1 MLDTKSKSSKKFS
14 FLMAGAMVAL
24 SVAIFM
30 SFYPVLKKLA
40 MNYYTGELRSDQLLK
55 QFYQSN
61 LILYKSMLDKTQ
73 QEEIPYSEL
82 YLVIEERELLP
93 EEMESAQEFEIDKT
107 AKELKEELV
116 QYFDAYMDGTKDKIM
131 EGIAKSADYC
141 VIDHSTGE
149 IMKNTG
155 RSIEALYTDKKFRGE
170 DAPYVYYA
178 MMTYDSAGNLS
189 DVSVRDER
197 PDELLK
203 SLQSVMAR
211 EWLKSDFNSFL
222 SGALYYQ
229 TTFNFYDDKAQV
241 SFRVTDRPKDMTFIY
256 ALTKEQKDAL
266 CLSVGG
272 SANRVMAGYV
282 WELESAYE
290 RAGTVYILNCIL
302 IVLAIA
308 ALLLT
313 RSKRYCLH
321 KLKGVSLHLEVSLFS
336 MMCMFFGFCYVIVR
350 LVGYTNNGIFDEMYG
365 KYLEFLPYGVYPVL
379 TGVINVTVLA
389 LYFGAWYYFATSLG
403 ELFDLGLG
411 GFLKERSIIVKLARW
426 FTDGCRNRKERF
438 KEEILHVDLGA
449 SAEKTIRKLVF
460 WNFIFLAVTCF
471 MWMFG
476 WMALILYTIVLYF
489 ALKKYVQ
496 KIQEQYQKLFQ
507 ATRSI
512 AEGNLQTQFDD
523 DWGIFESYK
532 EELSKI
538 QDGFK
543 TAVEEEVKSQ
553 KMKTELL
560 TNVSHDL
567 KTPLTAITTYIE
579 LLESENITQGQREE
593 YLGVLKKKS
602 ERLKHLI
609 EDLFEVSKASSGNIT
624 FHPVDVDICHL
635 MRQVYLEYEDR
646 VEDAGL
652 IFRFCVPEEKVI
664 LLLDPQKTYRI
675 FENLYTN
682 IIKYAMPN
690 TRVYINAQKT
700 ENGIFI
706 ELKNMSA
713 SELNI
718 PAENLT
724 ERFVR
729 GDSSRNTEGSGLGL
743 AIATSFVELQ
753 GGKMKV
759 EIDGDL
765 FKVKITWKK
774 GRENTLCSP

>member
-14 FLMAGAMVAL
+14 FLAAGAIVAL
-24 SVAIFM
+24 SVVVFIA
-30 SFYPVLKKLA
+30 FYPVLEKQA
-40 MNYYTGELRSDQLLK
+40 MEYYTGELRSDHFLK
-55 QFYQSN
+55 QFYWSN

-73 QEEIPYSEL
+73 QEAVPYSEL
-82 YLVIEERELLP
+82 YLTIEERDLLP
-93 EEMESAQEFEIDKT
+93 EEMASAQNFETDRT
-107 AKELKEELV
+107 AKELKEELM
-116 QYFDAYMDGTKDKIM
+116 QNFDAYMGELKNEIM

-155 RSIEALYTDKKFRGE
+155 RNIEKLFTDKKFKGE
-170 DAPYVYYA
+170 DASYVYYA
-178 MMTYDSAGNLS
+178 MMTYDGVGNLS
-189 DVSVRDER
+189 DVSVLDEK

-203 SLQSVMAR
+203 CLQSVMSR
-211 EWLKSDFNSFL
+211 EWLKSDFNSFM
-222 SGALYYQ
+222 SDSLYYQ
-229 TTFNFYDDKAQV
+229 TVFNFYNDKTQV
-241 SFRVTDRPKDMTFIY
+241 TYRVTDRPKDMTFIY
-256 ALTKEQKDAL
+256 ALTGEQKDAL
-266 CLSVGG
+266 CISVGG
-272 SANRVMAGYV
+272 SANTAMAGYE
-282 WELESAYE
+282 WKIESAYE
-290 RAGTVYILNCIL
+290 RAGAVYILNCIL

-321 KLKGVSLHLEVSLFS
+321 KLEGVSLHLEVSLFS
-336 MMCMFFGFCYVIVR
+336 MMCMFFGFCYIIVR
-350 LVGYTNNGIFDEMYG
+350 LVGYTNSGILNEIYG
-365 KYLEFLPYGVYPVL
+365 KYLAFLPYGYYAIL
-379 TGVINVTVLA
+379 TGIINVTVLA
-389 LYFGAWYYFATSLG
+389 VYFGVWYYFATSLG
-403 ELFDLGLG
+403 EVFDLGLW
-411 GFLKERSIIVKLARW
+411 GFLRERSIIVKLARW
-426 FTDGCRNRKERF
+426 FMDGCRNRKERF
-438 KEEILHVDLGA
+438 KEEILHVDLGE
-449 SAEKTIRKLVF
+449 SAEKTIKKLIF
-460 WNFIFLAVTCF
+460 INFIFLAVVCF

-476 WMALILYTIVLYF
+476 WMALILYTIVLYV

-512 AEGNLQTQFDD
+512 AEGNLQTQFEE

-543 TAVEEEVKSQ
+543 MAVEEEVKSQ
-553 KMKTELL
+553 RMKTELL

-579 LLESENITQGQREE
+579 LLESENLTPEQREE

-602 ERLKHLI
+602 ARLKHLI
-609 EDLFEVSKASSGNIT
+609 DDLFEVSKASSGNIT
-624 FHPVDVDICHL
+624 FHPVEVDICHL

-646 VEDAGL
+646 IEESGL
-652 IFRFCVPEEKVI
+652 VFRFYVPEEKVI
-664 LLLDPQKTYRI
+664 LQLDPQKTYRI

-690 TRVYINAQKT
+690 TRVYINAKKT
-700 ENGIFI
+700 EGGIDI
-706 ELKNMSA
+706 EIKNMSA

-729 GDSSRNTEGSGLGL
+729 GDSARNTEGSGLGL

-765 FKVKITWKK
+765 FKVKIRW
-774 GRENTLCSP
+774 

>member
-1 MLDTKSKSSKKFS
+1 MDTKSKSSKKFS
-14 FLMAGAMVAL
+14 FLAAGAIVAL
-24 SVAIFM
+24 SVVVFIA
-30 SFYPVLKKLA
+30 FYPVLEKQA
-40 MNYYTGELRSDQLLK
+40 MEYYTGELRSDHFLK
-55 QFYQSN
+55 QFYWSN

-73 QEEIPYSEL
+73 QEAVPYSEL
-82 YLVIEERELLP
+82 YLTIEERDLLP
-93 EEMESAQEFEIDKT
+93 EEMASAQNFETDRT
-107 AKELKEELV
+107 AKELKEELM
-116 QYFDAYMDGTKDKIM
+116 QNFDAYMGELKNEIM

-155 RSIEALYTDKKFRGE
+155 RNIEKLFTDKKFKGE
-170 DAPYVYYA
+170 DASYVYYA
-178 MMTYDSAGNLS
+178 MMTYDGVGNLS
-189 DVSVRDER
+189 DVSVLDEK

-203 SLQSVMAR
+203 CLQSVMSR
-211 EWLKSDFNSFL
+211 EWLKSDFNSFM
-222 SGALYYQ
+222 SDSLYYQ
-229 TTFNFYDDKAQV
+229 TVFNFYNDKTQV
-241 SFRVTDRPKDMTFIY
+241 TYRVTDRPKDMTFIY
-256 ALTKEQKDAL
+256 ALTGEQKDAL
-266 CLSVGG
+266 CISVGG
-272 SANRVMAGYV
+272 SANTAMAGYE
-282 WELESAYE
+282 WKIESAYE
-290 RAGTVYILNCIL
+290 RAGAVYILNCIL

-321 KLKGVSLHLEVSLFS
+321 KLEGVSLHLEVSLFS
-336 MMCMFFGFCYVIVR
+336 MMCMFFGFCYIIVR
-350 LVGYTNNGIFDEMYG
+350 LVGYTNSGILNEIYG
-365 KYLEFLPYGVYPVL
+365 KYLAFLPYGYYAIL
-379 TGVINVTVLA
+379 TGIINVTVLA
-389 LYFGAWYYFATSLG
+389 VYFGVWYYFATSLG
-403 ELFDLGLG
+403 EVFDLGLW
-411 GFLKERSIIVKLARW
+411 GFLRERSIIVKLARW
-426 FTDGCRNRKERF
+426 FMDGCRNRKERF
-438 KEEILHVDLGA
+438 KEEILHVDLGE
-449 SAEKTIRKLVF
+449 SAEKTIKKLIF
-460 WNFIFLAVTCF
+460 INFIFLAVVCF

-476 WMALILYTIVLYF
+476 WMALILYTIVLYV

-512 AEGNLQTQFDD
+512 AEGNLQTQFEE

-543 TAVEEEVKSQ
+543 MAVEEEVKSQ
-553 KMKTELL
+553 RMKTELL

-579 LLESENITQGQREE
+579 LLESENLTPEQREE

-602 ERLKHLI
+602 ARLKHLI
-609 EDLFEVSKASSGNIT
+609 DDLFEVSKASSGNIT
-624 FHPVDVDICHL
+624 FHPVEVDICHL

-646 VEDAGL
+646 IEESGL
-652 IFRFCVPEEKVI
+652 VFRFYVPEEKVI
-664 LLLDPQKTYRI
+664 LQLDPQKTYRI

-690 TRVYINAQKT
+690 TRVYINAKKT
-700 ENGIFI
+700 EGGIDI
-706 ELKNMSA
+706 EIKNMSA

-729 GDSSRNTEGSGLGL
+729 GDSARNTEGSGLGL

-765 FKVKITWKK
+765 FKVKIRW
-774 GRENTLCSP
+774 

>member
-1 MLDTKSKSSKKFS
+1 MDTKSKSSSKFS
-14 FLMAGAMVAL
+14 FLMAGGMIAL
-24 SVAIFM
+24 SIIVFAA
-30 SFYPVLKKLA
+30 FYPALKKQA
-40 MNYYTGELRSDQLLK
+40 MGYYTGELRSDQLLK

-61 LILYKSMLDKTQ
+61 LVLYKSMLDKIQ
-73 QEEIPYSEL
+73 KKEVSYPEL
-82 YLVIEERELLP
+82 YLVIEEKELLP
-93 EEMESAQEFEIDKT
+93 DELEGIQDFEEERTPKGLT
-107 AKELKEELV
+107 NELLDD
-116 QYFDAYMDGTKDKIM
+116 FDRYMDGLKNEIM
-131 EGIAKSADYC
+131 DGIAKSVDYC

-149 IMKNTG
+149 VMKNTG
-155 RSIEALYTDKKFRGE
+155 RNIELLYQDKHIEGE
-170 DAPYVYYA
+170 KVPYVYYA
-178 MMTYDSAGNLS
+178 MMTYDSAGNLA
-189 DVSVRDER
+189 DVSVRDEK

-203 SLQSVMAR
+203 CLQSVMSR
-211 EWLKSDFNSFL
+211 EELKRDFNSYV
-222 SGALYYQ
+222 GNKLYYQ
-229 TTFNFYDDKAQV
+229 TVFNFYNERKQV
-241 SFRVTDRPKDMTFIY
+241 SFHVTDRPKDVTFIY
-256 ALTKEQKDAL
+256 ALTSEQKDSL
-266 CLSVGG
+266 CLSWSG
-272 SANRVMAGYV
+272 SADTIMAGYQ
-282 WELESAYE
+282 WKMERAYE
-290 RAGTVYILNCIL
+290 RAGTPRIFRSIL
-302 IVLAIA
+302 ILLAIA

-313 RSKRYCLH
+313 RTKRYCLH
-321 KLKGVSLHLEVSLFS
+321 QLKSVQLHVEISLFS
-336 MMCMFFGFCYVIVR
+336 MFCMFFGFYYIIVE
-350 LVGYTNNGIFDEMYG
+350 LVCYTNNGIFAEIYS
-365 KYLEFLPYGVYPVL
+365 KYLEFLPGAFYPVL
-379 TGVINVTVLA
+379 TGMINVLVLA
-389 LYFGAWYYFATSLG
+389 LNFGAWYYFVTTLG
-403 ELFDLGLG
+403 EMFDLGLKE
-411 GFLKERSIIVKLARW
+411 FLRERSIIVKLVHW

-438 KEEILHVDLGA
+438 KEEILHTDLEGN
-449 SAEKTIRKLVF
+449 AEKTIRKLVVI
-460 WNFIFLAVTCF
+460 NFFFLAAVCI

-476 WMALILYTIVLYF
+476 WMALVVYSVVLYF

-512 AEGNLQTQFDD
+512 AEGNLQTEFEE

-532 EELSKI
+532 VELSKI

-543 TAVEEEVKSQ
+543 TAVDEEVKSQ
-553 KMKTELL
+553 RMKTELL

-579 LLESENITQGQREE
+579 LLESENITPQQREE

-646 VEDAGL
+646 VEEAGL
-652 IFRFCVPEEKVI
+652 IFRFHVPEEKVI
-664 LLLDPQKTYRI
+664 LQLDSQKTYRI

-700 ENGIFI
+700 ENGISI

-753 GGKMKV
+753 GGSMKV

-765 FKVKITWKK
+765 FKVKIEW
-774 GRENTLCSP
+774 

>member
-1 MLDTKSKSSKKFS
+1 
-14 FLMAGAMVAL
+14 
-24 SVAIFM
+24 
-30 SFYPVLKKLA
+30 
-40 MNYYTGELRSDQLLK
+40 
-55 QFYQSN
+55 
-61 LILYKSMLDKTQ
+61 
-73 QEEIPYSEL
+73 
-82 YLVIEERELLP
+82 
-93 EEMESAQEFEIDKT
+93 MEF
-107 AKELKEELV
+107 
-116 QYFDAYMDGTKDKIM
+116 
-131 EGIAKSADYC
+131 
-141 VIDHSTGE
+141 
-149 IMKNTG
+149 
-155 RSIEALYTDKKFRGE
+155 
-170 DAPYVYYA
+170 
-178 MMTYDSAGNLS
+178 
-189 DVSVRDER
+189 
-197 PDELLK
+197 
-203 SLQSVMAR
+203 
-211 EWLKSDFNSFL
+211 
-222 SGALYYQ
+222 
-229 TTFNFYDDKAQV
+229 
-241 SFRVTDRPKDMTFIY
+241 
-256 ALTKEQKDAL
+256 
-266 CLSVGG
+266 
-272 SANRVMAGYV
+272 
-282 WELESAYE
+282 
-290 RAGTVYILNCIL
+290 
-302 IVLAIA
+302 
-308 ALLLT
+308 
-313 RSKRYCLH
+313 
-321 KLKGVSLHLEVSLFS
+321 
-336 MMCMFFGFCYVIVR
+336 
-350 LVGYTNNGIFDEMYG
+350 FDEMYG

-411 GFLKERSIIVKLARW
+411 RFLKERSIIVKLARW
-426 FTDGCRNRKERF
+426 FMDGCRNRKERF

-579 LLESENITQGQREE
+579 LLESENITQEQREE

-652 IFRFCVPEEKVI
+652 IFPI
-664 LLLDPQKTYRI
+664 LRAGGESDPAAR
-675 FENLYTN
+675 
-682 IIKYAMPN
+682 
-690 TRVYINAQKT
+690 
-700 ENGIFI
+700 
-706 ELKNMSA
+706 S
-713 SELNI
+713 
-718 PAENLT
+718 AENISD
-724 ERFVR
+724 F
-729 GDSSRNTEGSGLGL
+729 
-743 AIATSFVELQ
+743 
-753 GGKMKV
+753 
-759 EIDGDL
+759 
-765 FKVKITWKK
+765 
-774 GRENTLCSP
+774 

>member
-1 MLDTKSKSSKKFS
+1 MDTKSKSSNKFS
-14 FLMAGAMVAL
+14 FLMAGVMIAL
-24 SVAIFM
+24 SIIVFVA
-30 SFYPVLKKLA
+30 FYPALKKQA
-40 MNYYTGELRSDQLLK
+40 MGYYTGELRSDQLLK

-61 LILYKSMLDKTQ
+61 LVLYKSMLDKIQ
-73 QEEIPYSEL
+73 QKEVSYPEL
-82 YLVIEERELLP
+82 YLVIEEKELLP
-93 EEMESAQEFEIDKT
+93 D
-107 AKELKEELV
+107 ELEDI
-116 QYFDAYMDGTKDKIM
+116 QYFEEERTPKGLTNELLEDFERYMEGLKNEIM
-131 EGIAKSADYC
+131 DGIAKSVDYC

-149 IMKNTG
+149 VMKNTG
-155 RSIEALYTDKKFRGE
+155 RNIEWLYKDKHIEGE
-170 DAPYVYYA
+170 EVPYVYYA
-178 MMTYDSAGNLS
+178 MMTYDSAGNLA
-189 DVSVRDER
+189 DISVRDER

-203 SLQSVMAR
+203 CLQSVMSR
-211 EWLKSDFNSFL
+211 EELKRDFNSYV
-222 SGALYYQ
+222 GNKLYHQ
-229 TTFNFYDDKAQV
+229 TVFNFYDEGKQV
-241 SFRVTDRPKDMTFIY
+241 SFHMADRPKDVTFIY
-256 ALTKEQKDAL
+256 ALTSEQKDAL
-266 CLSVGG
+266 CLSWGG
-272 SANRVMAGYV
+272 SADTIMAGYR
-282 WELESAYE
+282 WEMERAYE
-290 RAGTVYILNCIL
+290 RAGTPQIYEIIL
-302 IVLAIA
+302 ILLAIS

-313 RSKRYCLH
+313 RAKRYCLH
-321 KLKGVSLHLEVSLFS
+321 QLKCVQLHVEISLFS
-336 MMCMFFGFCYVIVR
+336 LCCLFFGFYFLILK
-350 LVGYTNNGIFDEMYG
+350 LVCYTNNGIFTEMYG
-365 KYLEFLPYGVYPVL
+365 KYLEFLPGEFYPVL
-379 TGVINVTVLA
+379 TGVINVVALA
-389 LYFGAWYYFATSLG
+389 LYFGAWYYFITTLG
-403 ELFDLGLG
+403 EVFDLGLKD
-411 GFLKERSIIVKLARW
+411 FLRERSIIVKFVHW

-438 KEEILHVDLGA
+438 KEEILHTDLEGN
-449 SAEKTIRKLVF
+449 AEKTIRKLVLI
-460 WNFIFLAVTCF
+460 NFFFLAAVCF

-476 WMALILYTIVLYF
+476 WMALVVYSVVLYF

-507 ATRSI
+507 ATSSI
-512 AEGNLQTQFDD
+512 AEGNLQTEFEE

-543 TAVEEEVKSQ
+543 TAVDEELKSQ
-553 KMKTELL
+553 RMKTELL

-579 LLESENITQGQREE
+579 LLESENITPQQREE

-646 VEDAGL
+646 VEEAGL
-652 IFRFCVPEEKVI
+652 IFRFHVPEEKVI
-664 LLLDPQKTYRI
+664 LQLDSQKTYRI

-700 ENGIFI
+700 ENGISI

-753 GGKMKV
+753 GGRMKV

-765 FKVKITWKK
+765 FKVKIEW
-774 GRENTLCSP
+774 

>member
-1 MLDTKSKSSKKFS
+1 
-14 FLMAGAMVAL
+14 MAGIMVAL
-24 SVAIFM
+24 SVIIFLA
-30 SFYPVLKKLA
+30 FYPALKKQA

-61 LILYKSMLDKTQ
+61 LILYKSMLDKTR
-73 QEEIPYSEL
+73 QEEVPYSEL
-82 YLVIEERELLP
+82 YLVIEERKLLP
-93 EEMESAQEFEIDKT
+93 EEMESIQFETEKT
-107 AKELKEELV
+107 STEWKEELV
-116 QYFDAYMDGTKDKIM
+116 HDFDAYMGSLKNEIM

-155 RSIEALYTDKKFRGE
+155 RDIEKLYTDKKFKGE

-178 MMTYDSAGNLS
+178 MMTYDSGGNLS

-197 PDELLK
+197 PDDLLK
-203 SLQSVMAR
+203 CLQSVVAR
-211 EWLKSDFNSFL
+211 ECLKSDFNWWASDW
-222 SGALYYQ
+222 LYYQ
-229 TTFNFYDDKAQV
+229 TIFNFDNDMTQV
-241 SFRVTDRPKDMTFIY
+241 SFHVTDRPKDMTFIY
-256 ALTKEQKDAL
+256 ALTEEQKDAL
-266 CLSVGG
+266 CLSWGR
-272 SANRVMAGYV
+272 SANAVMAGYE
-282 WELESAYE
+282 WEIESAYV
-290 RAGTVYILNCIL
+290 RAGAVRILECIL
-302 IVLAIA
+302 IALAAA

-336 MMCMFFGFCYVIVR
+336 MMCMFFGFCYIIVR
-350 LVGYTNNGIFDEMYG
+350 LVGYTNNGILNEIYG
-365 KYLEFLPYGVYPVL
+365 KYLEFLPNVCYPIL
-379 TGVINVTVLA
+379 TGVINVIVLT
-389 LYFGAWYYFATSLG
+389 LYFGAWFYFVTSLG
-403 ELFDLGLG
+403 EIFDLGLL
-411 GFLKERSIIVKLARW
+411 GFLKERSIIVKGSRW
-426 FTDGCRNRKERF
+426 FMDGCRNRQERF
-438 KEEILHVDLGA
+438 KEEILHIDLGK

-460 WNFIFLAVTCF
+460 INFIFLAAACF

-476 WMALILYTIVLYF
+476 WMALVVYTIVLYF
-489 ALKKYVQ
+489 SLKKYVQ

-512 AEGNLQTQFDD
+512 AEGNLQTQFEE

-553 KMKTELL
+553 RMKTELL

-579 LLESENITQGQREE
+579 LLESENLTPQQRKE
-593 YLGVLKKKS
+593 YLSVLKKKS

-624 FHPVDVDICHL
+624 FHPVEVDICHL

-646 VEDAGL
+646 VEEAGL
-652 IFRFCVPEEKVI
+652 IFRFSVPEEKVI
-664 LLLDPQKTYRI
+664 LQLDPQKTYRI

-690 TRVYINAQKT
+690 TRVYVNALKT
-700 ENGIFI
+700 ENGISI

-765 FKVKITWKK
+765 FKVKITW
-774 GRENTLCSP
+774 

>member
-1 MLDTKSKSSKKFS
+1 
-14 FLMAGAMVAL
+14 
-24 SVAIFM
+24 
-30 SFYPVLKKLA
+30 
-40 MNYYTGELRSDQLLK
+40 ELRSDHFLK
-55 QFYQSN
+55 QFYWSN

-73 QEEIPYSEL
+73 QEAVPYSEL
-82 YLVIEERELLP
+82 YLTIEERDLLP
-93 EEMESAQEFEIDKT
+93 EEMASAQNFETDRT
-107 AKELKEELV
+107 AKELKEELM
-116 QYFDAYMDGTKDKIM
+116 QNFDAYMGELKNEIM

-155 RSIEALYTDKKFRGE
+155 RNIEKLFTDKKFKGE
-170 DAPYVYYA
+170 DASYVYYA
-178 MMTYDSAGNLS
+178 MMTYDGVGNLS
-189 DVSVRDER
+189 DVSVLDEK

-203 SLQSVMAR
+203 CLQSVMSR
-211 EWLKSDFNSFL
+211 EWLKSDFNSFM
-222 SGALYYQ
+222 SDSLYYQ
-229 TTFNFYDDKAQV
+229 TVFNFYNDKTQV
-241 SFRVTDRPKDMTFIY
+241 TYRVTDRPKDMTFIY
-256 ALTKEQKDAL
+256 ALTGEQKDAL
-266 CLSVGG
+266 CISVGG
-272 SANRVMAGYV
+272 SANTAMAGYE
-282 WELESAYE
+282 WKIESAYE
-290 RAGTVYILNCIL
+290 RAGAVYILNCIL

-321 KLKGVSLHLEVSLFS
+321 KLEGVSLHLEVSLFS
-336 MMCMFFGFCYVIVR
+336 MMCMFFGFCYIIVR
-350 LVGYTNNGIFDEMYG
+350 LVGYTNSGILNEIYG
-365 KYLEFLPYGVYPVL
+365 KYLAFLPYGYYAIL
-379 TGVINVTVLA
+379 TGIINVTVLA
-389 LYFGAWYYFATSLG
+389 VYFGVWYYFATSLG
-403 ELFDLGLG
+403 EVFDLGLW
-411 GFLKERSIIVKLARW
+411 GFLRERSIIVKLARW
-426 FTDGCRNRKERF
+426 FMDGCRNRKERF
-438 KEEILHVDLGA
+438 KEEILHVDLGE
-449 SAEKTIRKLVF
+449 SAEKTIKKLIF
-460 WNFIFLAVTCF
+460 INFIFLAVVCF

-476 WMALILYTIVLYF
+476 WMALILYTIVLYV

-512 AEGNLQTQFDD
+512 AEGNLQTQFEE

-543 TAVEEEVKSQ
+543 MAVEEEVKSQ
-553 KMKTELL
+553 RMKTELL

-579 LLESENITQGQREE
+579 LLESENLTPEQREE

-602 ERLKHLI
+602 ARLKHLI
-609 EDLFEVSKASSGNIT
+609 DDLFEVSKASSGNIT
-624 FHPVDVDICHL
+624 FHPVEVDICHL

-646 VEDAGL
+646 IEESGL
-652 IFRFCVPEEKVI
+652 VFRFYVPEEKVI
-664 LLLDPQKTYRI
+664 LQLDPQKTYRI

-690 TRVYINAQKT
+690 TRVYINAKKT
-700 ENGIFI
+700 EGGIDI
-706 ELKNMSA
+706 EIKNMSA

-729 GDSSRNTEGSGLGL
+729 GDSARNTEGSGLGL

-765 FKVKITWKK
+765 FKVKIRW
-774 GRENTLCSP
+774 